1 MTKRFDVG
9 DLVQIKSEYEE
20 HGNPSF
26 RIREITGGQA
36 RIGQLSSQYDGFI
49 GTDTWIDLDDPELIR
64 PRREILRRYARCYNQ
79 TATKTPRSAT
89 CMSPTRNRRPVLSP
103 LCPQQNRPTSP

>member
-9 DLVQIKSEYEE
+9 DLVQINSEYEE
-20 HGNPSF
+20 HHNPSPF

-36 RIGQLSSQYDGFI
+36 RIGQLSSQHDSFI

-64 PRREILRRYARCYNQ
+64 PHRQILQRYTRRYN
-79 TATKTPRSAT
+79 
-89 CMSPTRNRRPVLSP
+89 
-103 LCPQQNRPTSP
+103 